1 MKKNEKRSHR
11 QENISAVH
19 ITNNT
24 LVPRIYKELYHF
36 SLESNSAIFDK
47 VEDIHIQKV
56 SNSIVVWSS
65 REPLHMETWL
75 RMFFAA
81 LLVMVKN
88 WGHPKK
94 MDKYFMAKSYKR
106 KLYSSYKTLK
116 PA

>member
-1 MKKNEKRSHR
+1 MNTLKLKLLLKPTMKKNEKRSHR

-56 SNSIVVWSS
+56 SNSIVV
-65 REPLHMETWL
+65 
-75 RMFFAA
+75 
-81 LLVMVKN
+81 
-88 WGHPKK
+88 
-94 MDKYFMAKSYKR
+94 
-106 KLYSSYKTLK
+106 
-116 PA
+116 